1 MVTGK
6 TLLETT
12 VPGLQMVRSADP
24 ARSPAPNAFAR
35 RGWNDRPEGM
45 GDAIPLFAMGER
57 QLEPGDRIGEY
68 RIDGV
73 RSRGALWD
81 ELDATHVLLPRKVV
95 VRVTAEA
102 GLPPAGVRL
111 LREACI
117 VEALAHPGVPRLF
130 NCGRLADRRPWI
142 AGERVAG
149 TPLAEAIGGGALVAV
164 RVAALLRHVAA
175 VLDHAH
181 GRGVVHR
188 QIRPETIVLTDG
200 ERGWPV
206 CVVDWSEAR
215 ALDAVPAPRLTGP
228 HDAPEIAHGGHYDG
242 KVDVYALGVVAF
254 EALTGTQL
262 FHGAAAPAPVA
273 DRLMRDLRMRGDE
286 SAASGQL
293 AWLVDDMLAAD
304 PSERPSAAEV
314 VASAAAI
321 AAVLEA
327 EAETAALG
335 ELQAERDAVPTELA
349 SAADTDA
356 VDVAV
361 DDFATEAPTM
371 FRLARASTERD
382 AELGPEPE
390 PEARARTRARAPHR
404 RRLRAGARAPGA
416 RTDPRAGPRRR
427 RARQDPHRALDAAVP
442 GPRHAA
448 RRRDRQ
454 RRDPPQAAPASA
466 PEPLGRHARVL
477 TFTTRGTAGRGRS
490 RRASPTA
497 GRRRPCW

>member
-1 MVTGK
+1 M
-6 TLLETT
+6 
-12 VPGLQMVRSADP
+12 S
-24 ARSPAPNAFAR
+24 
-35 RGWNDRPEGM
+35 DRT
-45 GDAIPLFAMGER
+45 R
-57 QLEPGDRIGEY
+57 LEPGDRIGEY
-68 RIDGV
+68 RIDRV

-117 VEALAHPGVPRLF
+117 VEALAHPGVPRLY

-149 TPLAEAIGGGALVAV
+149 TALAEVIGGGALVAA

-215 ALDAVPAPRLTGP
+215 AHDAVPAPRLTGP
-228 HDAPEIAHGGHYDG
+228 HDAPEVARGGHYDG

-254 EALTGTQL
+254 EALTGAQL
-262 FHGAAAPAPVA
+262 FHGAAPPALAA
-273 DRLMRDLRMRGDE
+273 DRLMRELRTRGED

-304 PSERPSAAEV
+304 PDERPSAAEV

-327 EAETAALG
+327 EAETRALAA
-335 ELQAERDAVPTELA
+335 LQAERDAVPTELA

-356 VDVAV
+356 IDVAV
-361 DDFATEAPTM
+361 DDFTTEAATI
-371 FRLARASTERD
+371 FGEVRLARASTEREVVGAD
-382 AELGPEPE
+382 TEDLTDEAAAAIAAAEEPTQEAEPELEPE
-390 PEARARTRARAPHR
+390 PELELVDDAEPAPAPALERVPVGDVLAKIRTVRWTPPYPGHVVPHDGEIVSGEI
-404 RRLRAGARAPGA
+404 LPK
-416 RTDPRAGPRRR
+416 PRPRR
-427 RARQDPHRALDAAVP
+427 
-442 GPRHAA
+442 
-448 RRRDRQ
+448 
-454 RRDPPQAAPASA
+454 PPSRWDDT
-466 PEPLGRHARVL
+466 PE
-477 TFTTRGTAGRGRS
+477 T
-490 RRASPTA
+490 
-497 GRRRPCW
+497 